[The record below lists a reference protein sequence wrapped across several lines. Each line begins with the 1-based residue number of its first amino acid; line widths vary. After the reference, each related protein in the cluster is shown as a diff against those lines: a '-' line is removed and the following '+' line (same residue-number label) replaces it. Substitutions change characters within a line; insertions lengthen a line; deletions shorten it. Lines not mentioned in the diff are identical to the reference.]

1 MHLPS
6 LPFRLTRPAPDA
18 AVAEALLR
26 LLDSHDTDWDEI
38 AQHAMRDASLTLALL
53 WMAPLAPGEPP
64 TLGIA
69 LSQRLARAGRP
80 LLRAWLMHAGSRLHQ
95 IDSIRRCNARALLI
109 AEATMHLA
117 IEKRYP
123 RPDEAYLA
131 GLWRGVGELS
141 LIASTPDYLSL
152 REQYTTPAAL
162 RLAERQRFGAD
173 HVQLAA
179 SLGEHCGLP
188 RWVVDAVAL
197 SSALEEYV
205 HTAHPLAGIL
215 RTAICLTDP
224 SPRMDEAARLSGL
237 SVDSLDS
244 LKADVNF
251 LSSQGLKEI
260 GIGLPVATNNHRN
273 AMPAYPVLSPG
284 WRALTLSGL
293 LAGLFD
299 ASNAAQIHQRLTDA
313 FRLMFGKSAPLML
326 TVVEGVITPLVPEDR
341 RLGATDLSELGLKL
355 DDETSVVA
363 LAIRTQSSTS
373 HFPGAD
379 GPGRSAR
386 DWHLTRWLAASGILC
401 LPWQTGARTG
411 VAVLGI
417 DESLDLTPDDQQ
429 VMGQLIDLA
438 ARALTTQWRH
448 EQQLAELGASLQAAQ
463 QEKTRRV
470 THEIKNPLT
479 VIKSYLG
486 IIAQRDEH
494 NTTLTNELDNVSKEI
509 DRVSALLRRLSDPED
524 TSPEPSNASVSEVVR
539 ELEHLYG
546 EPLFGQHGRELDI
559 RIPGG
564 LPRVAMPASALKQVL
579 LNLMRNAAE
588 ALSEGRRLSITA
600 PGTLIADGVRSLEIR
615 LLDNG
620 PGIPDQ
626 RLRRLFEPANSTK
639 SGDHQGIGLSIV
651 KEILGE
657 WRAYILCRSQQNQGT
672 SFQLFIPLE
681 DAS

>member
-26 LLDSHDTDWDEI
+26 LLDSRETDWDEI

-53 WMAPLAPGEPP
+53 WMAPLAPGETP

-80 LLRAWLMHAGSRLHQ
+80 LLRAWLMHAGSRPHQ
-95 IDSIRRCNARALLI
+95 VDGIRRSNARSLLI
-109 AEATMHLA
+109 AEAAMHLA

-197 SSALEEYV
+197 SSALEEHV

-215 RTAICLTDP
+215 RTAVCLTDP

-237 SVDSLDS
+237 SMESLDS
-244 LKADVNF
+244 LKTDVNF

-260 GIGLPVATNNHRN
+260 GIGLPVATHNQRN
-273 AMPAYPVLSPG
+273 LMPAYPALSSG

-293 LAGLFD
+293 LAGVFD
-299 ASNAAQIHQRLTDA
+299 DSNAAQVHQRLTDA
-313 FRLMFGKSAPLML
+313 FRLLFGKPAPLLL
-326 TVVEGVITPLVPEDR
+326 TVAGEAITPLVIEDR
-341 RLGATDLSELGLKL
+341 RLSAADLSELGLRVN
-355 DDETSVVA
+355 DETSVVA
-363 LAIRTQSSTS
+363 LAIRTQSPTS
-373 HFPGAD
+373 HFPGSD

-386 DWHLTRWLAASGILC
+386 DWHLTRWLSASGILC
-401 LPWQTGARTG
+401 LPWQTGTHSG

-417 DESLDLTPDDQQ
+417 DESLDMTPDDQQ
-429 VMGQLIDLA
+429 VMRQLVDQA
-438 ARALTTQWRH
+438 TRALTTQLLH
-448 EQQLAELGASLQAAQ
+448 QQQLAALGASLQAAQ
-463 QEKTRRV
+463 QEKARRV

-494 NTTLTNELDNVSKEI
+494 NTVLTGELDQVSKEI
-509 DRVSALLRRLSDPED
+509 DRVSALLRRLSDAESAAPES
-524 TSPEPSNASVSEVVR
+524 TTASVSEVVR
-539 ELEHLYG
+539 DLELLYG

-559 RIPGG
+559 RIPGA

-588 ALSEGRRLSITA
+588 ALPQGRRLSITA

-615 LLDNG
+615 ILDNG

-626 RLRRLFEPANSTK
+626 RLRRLFEPAESTK
-639 SGDHQGIGLSIV
+639 GGEHQGLGLSIV
-651 KEILGE
+651 KDILNE

-681 DAS
+681 EVG